1 MQVCAFCL
9 QHSDCY
15 CCCCC
20 RETKE
25 STLSQPQTRHK
36 CWCVHVF
43 MNQKRCSKS
52 NYLPCT
58 AHNRAPIGIESRETR
73 GVNFS
78 AKKVLNCLLF
88 PSLYSAHP
96 RFVCWTIDW
105 LIFAC
110 WSNQVWV
117 CVCAIA
123 QQLNKKCLFLLQRLL
138 FEITVVTLKSAR
150 WRVVGRIFHFLKKHF
165 FLEKTKN
172 HFSQLFY
179 SILSFKTKILTTDK
193 KGKSC
198 IKNIKR

>member
-15 CCCCC
+15 CCYCC

-88 PSLYSAHP
+88 PSLYSTHP

-117 CVCAIA
+117 CVCVCCCSCCNEEIDDKRAVVPSSSMPVPNCCSSKGN
-123 QQLNKKCLFLLQRLL
+123 QLRLRAKKQ
-138 FEITVVTLKSAR
+138 T
-150 WRVVGRIFHFLKKHF
+150 
-165 FLEKTKN
+165 
-172 HFSQLFY
+172 
-179 SILSFKTKILTTDK
+179 
-193 KGKSC
+193 
-198 IKNIKR
+198 

>member
-1 MQVCAFCL
+1 MRAEKNRIAPLAGVLVFIWPDNLL
-9 QHSDCY
+9 QEMFTKSSETAETETCPPSSLDCDY
-15 CCCCC
+15 ASV
-20 RETKE
+20 RFLLATQWLLLLLLLLPTNKGIHPL
-25 STLSQPQTRHK
+25 STANSAQ

-117 CVCAIA
+117 CVCV
-123 QQLNKKCLFLLQRLL
+123 RLL
-138 FEITVVTLKSAR
+138 NN
-150 WRVVGRIFHFLKKHF
+150 
-165 FLEKTKN
+165 KTKN
-172 HFSQLFY
+172 VFFFFSGCYL
-179 SILSFKTKILTTDK
+179 
-193 KGKSC
+193 KSP
-198 IKNIKR
+198 